1 MKECNKINYLG
12 NMAARL
18 AVDEENRKWLR
29 CKVCGLKVKA
39 SGKDAEERMERHC
52 AGFHCRPSSVK
63 RK

>member
-1 MKECNKINYLG
+1 
-12 NMAARL
+12 MAARL